1 MSLGLGGAAVVVED
15 VGVDVAWQNMLN
27 IFLSINL
34 LCLTLESCQLGQD
47 EGGEDG
53 VGHHHGGG
61 GGGLGR
67 AEAEEDETGEEEED
81 GLKRNVVS
89 YMYCHVRWWLL
100 TVSCM
105 VWCLAW
111 ADWRRSSSGTCYI
124 LTTPLTR
131 LDLLATSSLSVRAV
145 LEGFA

>member
-1 MSLGLGGAAVVVED
+1 
-15 VGVDVAWQNMLN
+15 MLD
-27 IFLSINL
+27 IFLSLNL

-111 ADWRRSSSGTCYI
+111 ADWRRSSSVTCYI

-145 LEGFA
+145 VEGFA